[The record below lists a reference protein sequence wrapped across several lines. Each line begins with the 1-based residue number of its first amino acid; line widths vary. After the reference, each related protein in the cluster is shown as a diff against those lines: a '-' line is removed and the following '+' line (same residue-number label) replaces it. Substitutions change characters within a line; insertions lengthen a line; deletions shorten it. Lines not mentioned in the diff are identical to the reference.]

1 MTTAADRA
9 VKQQYSSGA
18 QKVKLKKIIGTAA
31 LILTLL
37 AAVLAALFGVWEAAT
52 VMAAVLCC
60 VPMFL
65 SFEKRAPT
73 AREIVLIAV
82 MTAFSAAGRFIFAA
96 FPFFKP
102 VTAIVVLT
110 AMYFGSQAGFM
121 VGALSAV
128 ISNIYFGQGA
138 WTPFQMFGWGFIGWL
153 AGVLNRRKILER
165 PAALCVYGIFAGAL
179 YSVNMEIWTILS
191 VDGEFSVAR
200 WAASMLAAMPVTM
213 IYCVSNAVFLLLLR
227 KPMGKRLERLKTKF
241 GVFDN

>member
-1 MTTAADRA
+1 M
-9 VKQQYSSGA
+9 
-18 QKVKLKKIIGTAA
+18 KLKRIIGTAA

-37 AAVLAALFGVWEAAT
+37 AAFFAALSGMWELAT
-52 VMAAVLCC
+52 VIAAALCC

-65 SFEKRAPT
+65 SFEKRAPS
-73 AREIVLIAV
+73 AREIVLLAV

-102 VTAIVVLT
+102 VTAIVVIT
-110 AMYFGSQAGFM
+110 AMYFGGGAGFM

-153 AGVLNRRKILER
+153 AGVLNRKKMLEN
-165 PAALCVYGIFAGAL
+165 PVALCVYGIFAGAV
-179 YSVNMEIWTILS
+179 YSVIMDIWTTLS
-191 VDGEFSVAR
+191 ADGEFSVRR
-200 WAASMLAAMPVTM
+200 WAALMLSAIPVTL
-213 IYCVSNAVFLLLLR
+213 IYCASNAVFLLLLR

-241 GVFDN
+241 GVFDK

>member
-1 MTTAADRA
+1 M
-9 VKQQYSSGA
+9 
-18 QKVKLKKIIGTAA
+18 KLKRIIGTAA

-37 AAVLAALFGVWEAAT
+37 AAVFAALSGMWELAT
-52 VMAAVLCC
+52 VIAAALCC

-65 SFEKRAPT
+65 SFEKRAPS
-73 AREIVLIAV
+73 AREIVLLAV

-102 VTAIVVLT
+102 VTAIVVIT
-110 AMYFGSQAGFM
+110 AMYFGSGAGFM

-153 AGVLNRRKILER
+153 AGVLNRKKMLEN
-165 PAALCVYGIFAGAL
+165 PVALCVYGIFAGAV
-179 YSVNMEIWTILS
+179 YSVIMDIWTTLS
-191 VDGEFSVAR
+191 ADGEFSVRR
-200 WAASMLAAMPVTM
+200 WAALMLSAIPVTL
-213 IYCVSNAVFLLLLR
+213 IYCASNAVFLLLLR

-241 GVFDN
+241 GVFDK

>member
-1 MTTAADRA
+1 M
-9 VKQQYSSGA
+9 
-18 QKVKLKKIIGTAA
+18 KLKRIIGTAA

-37 AAVLAALFGVWEAAT
+37 AAFFAALSGMWELAT
-52 VMAAVLCC
+52 VIAAVLCC

-65 SFEKRAPT
+65 SFEKRAPS
-73 AREIVLIAV
+73 AREIVLLAV

-102 VTAIVVLT
+102 VTAIVVIT
-110 AMYFGSQAGFM
+110 AMYFGSGAGFM

-153 AGVLNRRKILER
+153 AGVLNRKKMLEN
-165 PAALCVYGIFAGAL
+165 PVALCVYGIFAGAV
-179 YSVNMEIWTILS
+179 YSVIMDIWTTLS
-191 VDGEFSVAR
+191 ADGEFSVRR
-200 WAASMLAAMPVTM
+200 WAALMLSAIPVTL
-213 IYCVSNAVFLLLLR
+213 IYCASNAVFLLLLR